1 MNDTARRLNRTRL
14 LLAGVALVLPPVV
27 IALTFMIWRD
37 GLPDRIASH
46 WSDLGAADDSLP
58 TIGVFLTALV
68 GSGIAALVGLV
79 VMALPRVDARTA
91 RGTVFWVGMVQ
102 GIAAAI
108 WVIPAW
114 LTVQAG
120 TADGAVLGPWIL
132 ALVACA
138 LYGVVPYAIFPRP
151 ALPDVS
157 TPEPLNLAPTE
168 TGAWTRTV
176 TANIFVW
183 VTVFVIALTAVIYIP
198 ATLSGGLDESL
209 GAASFGLVVMLIAL
223 VAVASFIRLRVTVD
237 WRGLRVVSLLF
248 GIPLK
253 RIPLERVRAVE
264 STELRP
270 GEWGGWGYRI
280 MPGRSALILRSGPGM
295 IVTTVDDKQFAIT
308 LDDPDTPA
316 ALLSGLTHHEQPD
329 MSEGTR

>member
-1 MNDTARRLNRTRL
+1 MNETTTPLNRIRV
-14 LLAGVALVLPPVV
+14 LLARVALVLPPVV

-58 TIGVFLTALV
+58 TVGVFLTALI

-79 VMALPRVDARTA
+79 VMALPRVDARAA
-91 RGTVFWVGMVQ
+91 RGTVFWAGTVEGV
-102 GIAAAI
+102 AASI

-120 TADGAVLGPWIL
+120 TADEAMLGPWIL
-132 ALVACA
+132 ALVASV
-138 LYGVVPYAIFPRP
+138 LYGVVPYAIVPRP

-157 TPEPLNLAPTE
+157 TPESLHLAPTE
-168 TGAWTRTV
+168 TGAWTRTI
-176 TANIFVW
+176 TANIFIW
-183 VTVFVIALTAVIYIP
+183 VTVFVAALTAAIYIP
-198 ATLSGGLDESL
+198 ATFSGSL

-223 VAVASFIRLRVTVD
+223 VTVVSFIRLRVTVD

-248 GIPLK
+248 GLPFK
-253 RIPLERVRAVE
+253 RIPLERIRAVE
-264 STELRP
+264 STQLRA

-295 IVTTVDDKQFAIT
+295 VITTVDDKQFAIT

-316 ALLSGLTHHEQPD
+316 ALLSSLRHREQPD
-329 MSEGTR
+329 VSEGTR